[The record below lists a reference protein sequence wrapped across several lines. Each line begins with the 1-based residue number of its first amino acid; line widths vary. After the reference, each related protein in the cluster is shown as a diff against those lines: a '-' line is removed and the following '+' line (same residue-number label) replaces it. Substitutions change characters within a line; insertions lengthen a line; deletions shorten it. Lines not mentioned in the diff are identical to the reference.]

1 MKMLELAYDLIALD
15 VDGTLLTD
23 EHKLLKEVR
32 EAVRE
37 ASEAGAQIVLC
48 TGRGPMG
55 ALPVLEELD
64 LSGVLIT
71 HNGAATVR
79 SEDREVLFQYDI
91 DKKDLT
97 EFIAYCREQ
106 GIHYDL
112 STAFEMMV
120 ERVSDEAR
128 AMYAHHKVVP
138 LETSFDQG
146 LPDGLVKF
154 TLFGTEEQM
163 DKVQAD
169 WEGKPTHL
177 QLIRSGD
184 LFIDIQ
190 NPDAS
195 KGAALRQLAAER
207 GIDREKILAIGNYYN
222 DISMLEFAGL
232 GIAMSNSPDAVKD
245 AADLVAGSNNE
256 SGVAAA
262 IREYAWTRPQ

>member
-1 MKMLELAYDLIALD
+1 MKLKYELIALD

-23 EHKLLKEVR
+23 EHKLPASVK

-37 ASEAGAQIVLC
+37 ASEAGARIVLC

-55 ALPVLEELD
+55 AFPVLEELE

-79 SEDREVLFQYDI
+79 SENREILFQYDI
-91 DKKDLT
+91 NKDDLG
-97 EFIAYCREQ
+97 EFIAYCREH
-106 GIHYDL
+106 GIHYDVN
-112 STAFEMMV
+112 TAYEMMV
-120 ERVSDEAR
+120 ERVTEEAK

-138 LETSFDQG
+138 LEANFDTD

-154 TLFGTEEQM
+154 TLFGSKEQM
-163 DKVQAD
+163 DFVQSH
-169 WEGKPTHL
+169 WEKRPAQL

-184 LFIDIQ
+184 FFIDVQ
-190 NPDAS
+190 HPEAS
-195 KGAALRQLAAER
+195 KGTALRQLAAELGVR
-207 GIDREKILAIGNYYN
+207 REDILAIGNYYN

-232 GIAMSNSPDAVKD
+232 GIAMSNSPDAVKR

-256 SGVAAA
+256 GGVADAL
-262 IREYAWTRPQ
+262 RKFAWTE

>member
-1 MKMLELAYDLIALD
+1 METMVKLAYDLIALD

-23 EHKLLKEVR
+23 EHKLLADVR

-37 ASEAGAQIVLC
+37 ASAAGAQIVLC

-55 ALPVLEELD
+55 AFPVLEELG

-79 SEDREVLFQYDI
+79 FEDREVLFLYDI
-91 DKKDLT
+91 DKQDLI

-106 GIHYDL
+106 GVHYDL

-120 ERVSDEAR
+120 ERMTEEAK

-138 LETSFDQG
+138 QERSFDQG
-146 LPDGLVKF
+146 LPDGLVKL
-154 TLFGTEEQM
+154 TLFGSKEQM
-163 DKVQAD
+163 DAVQAD
-169 WEGKPTHL
+169 WESRPTHL

-184 LFIDIQ
+184 LFIDVQ

-195 KGAALRQLAAER
+195 KGTALRQLAAER

-232 GIAMSNSPDAVKD
+232 GIAMSNSPDAVKE

-256 SGVAAA
+256 GGVATAL
-262 IREYAWTRPQ
+262 REYAWTRQ

>member
-1 MKMLELAYDLIALD
+1 MRLAYNLIALD

-23 EHKLLKEVR
+23 EHKLPKDVK

-37 ASEAGAQIVLC
+37 ASTAGAQIVLC

-55 ALPVLEELD
+55 AFPVLEELG

-79 SEDREVLFQYDI
+79 SEDRAILFQYDI

-97 EFIAYCREQ
+97 DFIAYCKAQ

-112 STAFEMMV
+112 NTAFDMMV
-120 ERVSDEAR
+120 ERMTDEAK
-128 AMYAHHKVVP
+128 AMYAHHKVEP
-138 LETSFDQG
+138 IERSFDG
-146 LPDGLVKF
+146 SLPDGLVKF
-154 TLFGTEEQM
+154 TLFGTKEQM
-163 DKVQAD
+163 DAVQAD
-169 WEGKPTHL
+169 WANRPTNL

-184 LFIDIQ
+184 LFIDVQ

-195 KGAALRQLAAER
+195 KGTALRRLAAEI
-207 GIDREKILAIGNYYN
+207 GIGREKILAIGNYYN

-245 AADLVAGSNNE
+245 AADLTAGSNNE
-256 SGVAAA
+256 GGVAAA
-262 IREYAWTRPQ
+262 LRTHAWTRE